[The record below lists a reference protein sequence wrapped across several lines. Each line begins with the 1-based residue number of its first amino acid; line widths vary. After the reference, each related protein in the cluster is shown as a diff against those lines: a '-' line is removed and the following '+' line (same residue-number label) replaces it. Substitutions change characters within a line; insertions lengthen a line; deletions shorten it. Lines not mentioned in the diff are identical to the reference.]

1 MDRSERQKLGVQK
14 WVKAGG
20 RGISLDNGGGYLLKI
35 I

>member
-20 RGISLDNGGGYLLKI
+20 RGVLAWTTGVGIY
-35 I
+35 